1 MLAYRLDKN
10 NHNASDLRVFYA
22 VFLPYAFMGS
32 MVASFEAGSVKFDE
46 GKEKYE
52 IKRRKVRL
60 EALATKNEDSA
71 RLEKGQGFAT
81 A

>member
-1 MLAYRLDKN
+1 
-10 NHNASDLRVFYA
+10 
-22 VFLPYAFMGS
+22 MGS

-52 IKRRKVRL
+52 IKRQKVRL
-60 EALATKNEDSA
+60 EALATKNEDST
-71 RLEKGQGFAT
+71 RLEKGPGFAT